1 VAATKSPRRR
11 RATRRRTSPPTPG
24 KTAWVTL
31 DAQGQVVKE
40 NGYGAGSALIVTQR
54 LAELALEPV
63 SFTVERRDLFGPAA
77 LLYRVVRD
85 EDGNVSTTIISNE
98 D

>member
-24 KTAWVTL
+24 KT
-31 DAQGQVVKE
+31 
-40 NGYGAGSALIVTQR
+40 GYGAGSALIVTQR